1 MKKSSVVLLSS
12 PALLAAFL
20 LSTSPAQANTN
31 SRVNQ
36 DIDSFITSVE
46 ITRAAPINNLDDQA
60 LDDRT
65 NILLGDRIGDL
76 AISRLGC
83 DCMGCRQTALS
94 LFSK

>member
-1 MKKSSVVLLSS
+1 MKKSSVAFLSS

-31 SRVNQ
+31 NGVNK
-36 DIDSFITSVE
+36 DVDSFTTSVE
-46 ITRAAPINNLDDQA
+46 ITRNPQTNDLNNQA

-65 NILLGDRIGDL
+65 NVLLSDRIGDL

-83 DCMGCRQTALS
+83 DCMGCRQTALA